1 VFYVV
6 LVIFIL
12 VGGALTIL
20 IIENFSNEVQ
30 LSVFIWQT
38 PSLPLGLLLLGAFLL
53 GALLLY
59 LVAVASAWQS
69 SREVRRLRKRVE
81 ELEQASMRAP
91 SAPLPG
97 AAPVVPMPGAAPVV
111 PMPGTPPMVPMPGMP
126 TPEMPTPPQS

>member
-1 VFYVV
+1 MFYVV

-12 VGGALTIL
+12 VGGALTVL
-20 IIENFSNEVQ
+20 TIENFSNEVQ

-38 PSLPLGLLLLGAFLL
+38 PSLPLGLLLLAAFLL

-59 LVAVASAWQS
+59 LVSLASAWQS

-97 AAPVVPMPGAAPVV
+97 AAPVVPMPG
-111 PMPGTPPMVPMPGMP
+111 TPPMVPMPGLP